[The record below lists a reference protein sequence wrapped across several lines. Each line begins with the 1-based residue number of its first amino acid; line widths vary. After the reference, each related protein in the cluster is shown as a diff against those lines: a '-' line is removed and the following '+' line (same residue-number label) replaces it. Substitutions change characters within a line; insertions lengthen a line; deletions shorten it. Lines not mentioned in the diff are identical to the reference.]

1 MANLQEIS
9 EIISEYIKTKGD
21 LKADFT
27 ISETETN
34 EITMRDGKFTLFRTL
49 FDNDIAIKVIKDHK
63 KASTSIN
70 KCDRESVEKAI
81 DDVIASAEAGS
92 PDECFDIAPGLE
104 PEKFSMGALNPDIE
118 KLMERTKELAED
130 IAERHKN
137 IMLIEMFAKYVKS
150 HSLFINTNGTRDE
163 AEAGCY
169 IIMVEFAG
177 NDGNASTGI
186 SGSVVTFDNLD
197 ERLINLGSIEK
208 DLTDAENS
216 LNPIRINDKFVGDI
230 ILTPACSAIMLGAVI
245 GNSVVDHTLINK
257 TSVWLDKIGEQVA
270 SPLLTVRS
278 NPSDERI
285 VLREVHTADGF
296 RSEDYNLIEKGELKN
311 FAASLYAANKC
322 GVKRAPNSSFSL
334 VVDAGDVSYEDMVK
348 GVKRGLIVGN
358 VSAGQPGANGEMSGV
373 AKNAFYVENGEIKG
387 AVIETMISGN
397 LFEMMKDIKAVSK
410 EQLCDGN
417 MVMPSLLI
425 ENVTIIGS

>member
-21 LKADFT
+21 IKADFT

-34 EITMRDGKFTLFRTL
+34 EITMKDGKFTLFRTL

-63 KASTSIN
+63 KAATSIN

-81 DDVIASAEAGS
+81 DEVLAAAEAGN
-92 PDECFDIAPGLE
+92 PDVCFDIAPGLE
-104 PEKFSMGALNPDIE
+104 PAKFSMGALNPDIE
-118 KLMERTKELAED
+118 KLMERTKELADD
-130 IAERHKN
+130 IAEKHKN
-137 IMLIEMFAKYVKS
+137 ILLIEMFAKYVKS

-163 AEAGCY
+163 SEAGCY

-177 NDGNASTGI
+177 NDGKSSTGV
-186 SGSVVTFDNLD
+186 SGTAVTFDNLD

-216 LNPIRINDKFVGDI
+216 LNPMKINDKFVGDV
-230 ILTPACSAIMLGAVI
+230 ILTPACSAVMLGAII
-245 GNSVVDHTLINK
+245 GNAVVDHTLITK

-311 FAASLYAANKC
+311 FAASLYASNKC
-322 GVKRAPNSSFSL
+322 GVKRAPNSSFNL
-334 VVDAGDVSYEDMVK
+334 IVDAGDVSYEDMVK

-397 LFEMMKDIKAVSK
+397 LFDMLKNIKAVSK
-410 EQLCDGN
+410 EQLCNGS

-425 ENVTIIGS
+425 GDVTILGN

>member
-1 MANLQEIS
+1 MANLQEVS

-21 LKADFT
+21 IKADFT

-34 EITMRDGKFTLFRTL
+34 EITMKDGKFTLFRTL

-81 DDVIASAEAGS
+81 DEVIASAEAGS

-118 KLMERTKELAED
+118 KLMERTRELADD
-130 IAERHKN
+130 IAAKHKN
-137 IMLIEMFAKYVKS
+137 ILVIEMFAKYVKS
-150 HSLFINTNGTRDE
+150 HSLFINTNGTKDE

-169 IIMVEFAG
+169 IVMIEFAG
-177 NDGNASTGI
+177 NDGKSSTGVA
-186 SGSVVTFDNLD
+186 GAAVTFDNLD
-197 ERLINLGSIEK
+197 ERLINLGSFEK

-216 LNPIRINDKFVGDI
+216 LNPMRINDKFVGDI
-230 ILTPACSAIMLGAVI
+230 ILTPGCAAQMI
-245 GNSVVDHTLINK
+245 GGVLANAVVDYALISK
-257 TSVWLDKIGEQVA
+257 TSLWMDKLGEQVA

-296 RSEDYNLIEKGELKN
+296 RSEDYDIIENGVLKS
-311 FAASLYAANKC
+311 FAVSLYAANKC
-322 GVKRAPNSSFSL
+322 GVKRAPNSSFDL
-334 VVDAGDVSYEDMVK
+334 IVEGGDTPYEDMVK
-348 GVKRGLIVGN
+348 GVKKGLIIGS

-397 LFEMMKDIKAVSK
+397 LFDMMKNIKAISK
-410 EQLCDGN
+410 EQMCDGG
-417 MVMPSLLI
+417 MVMPSILVG
-425 ENVTIIGS
+425 NVTISGN